1 MDIKDLLNEGVNISV
16 SVTLSDLKEYS
27 LSLIQQGIEIGM
39 KQYTE
44 KSYLTQKETAEK
56 LNVSENTL
64 WRWKKTG
71 YLTPV
76 KVGNSVYYR
85 FSDIEKLYKTKV
97 E

>member
-1 MDIKDLLNEGVNISV
+1 MDIETLLKNSANISI

-27 LSLIQQGIEIGM
+27 LSLIKQGIEIGM

-44 KSYLTQKETAEK
+44 KKYLTQKEAAEK

-64 WRWKKTG
+64 WRWNKTG

-85 FSDIEKLYKTKV
+85 LSDIENLYKQK
-97 E
+97 EK

>member
-1 MDIKDLLNEGVNISV
+1 MDIKDLLNEGANISV

-44 KSYLTQKETAEK
+44 KSYLTQKEAAEK

-85 FSDIEKLYKTKV
+85 LSDIEKLYKTKV

>member
-44 KSYLTQKETAEK
+44 KSYLTQKEAAEK

>member
-1 MDIKDLLNEGVNISV
+1 MDIKDLLNEGANISV

-44 KSYLTQKETAEK
+44 KSYLTQKEAAEK